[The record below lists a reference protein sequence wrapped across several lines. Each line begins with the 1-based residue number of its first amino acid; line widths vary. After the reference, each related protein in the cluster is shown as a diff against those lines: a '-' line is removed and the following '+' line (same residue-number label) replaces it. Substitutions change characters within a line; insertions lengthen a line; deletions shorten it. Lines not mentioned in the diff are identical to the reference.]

1 MSLEKS
7 VRLYLRRLQKLAV
20 AQVEEKLNAQDVYD
34 FSIPRSQQFDPTFFP
49 GFLKDPKDIFSD

>member
-7 VRLYLRRLQKLAV
+7 LRLYFRRLEKVAV
-20 AQVEEKLNAQDVYD
+20 AQGAEQLNAQEEYE

-49 GFLKDPKDIFSD
+49 GFLEDPVDVSAD